1 MENLQEHIIVS
12 FTSYPQRIK
21 FVSKVLKS
29 IVNQTLQA
37 DKILLW
43 LSIEQFPLR
52 EENLP
57 KEILMY
63 RKEGLEIRWCDDL
76 KPHKKYFYTMQEY
89 PESIIITIDDDIYY
103 EKDMIETLVKSYK
116 KYPYAISAL
125 RVHRIITNK
134 FGEIMPYSNWIKED
148 DTALDRPAFNLIATG
163 CGGVLYPPR
172 CLNEIAFN
180 KLKIIK
186 SCIEADDL
194 WLKVME
200 LLNNKPVV
208 LARKHRKINVIEDS
222 QDLAL
227 WKENVNFG
235 KNDEQLKAIL
245 KEVPQVK
252 SLINSNVF
260 NYEFYNN
267 KKISIIM
274 PVFNAEQYLTD
285 TLESI
290 LKQSYGNFE
299 LICINDGSTDSSLE
313 ILKFLI

>member
-1 MENLQEHIIVS
+1 
-12 FTSYPQRIK
+12 
-21 FVSKVLKS
+21 
-29 IVNQTLQA
+29 
-37 DKILLW
+37 
-43 LSIEQFPLR
+43 
-52 EENLP
+52 
-57 KEILMY
+57 
-63 RKEGLEIRWCDDL
+63 
-76 KPHKKYFYTMQEY
+76 MQEY

-227 WKENVNFG
+227 WKENVNYRPNKDG
-235 KNDEQLKAIL
+235 ISSYYKNEHIIAIGGVGNIEINRVTTIEELGLDNVYIPKDGVSLRVQATCDTNFEFVSQSNPIYRRPFEIEIIPRARTTNRNNGNKAIF
-245 KEVPQVK
+245 
-252 SLINSNVF
+252 SNF
-260 NYEFYNN
+260 PEFCRRA
-267 KKISIIM
+267 KL
-274 PVFNAEQYLTD
+274 A
-285 TLESI
+285 
-290 LKQSYGNFE
+290 
-299 LICINDGSTDSSLE
+299 
-313 ILKFLI
+313 